1 MQIIFIASSFSVTW
15 ERQVVGW
22 IKDCG
27 FAGLI
32 GIEIKDSRKFSI
44 MVRR

>member
-1 MQIIFIASSFSVTW
+1 M
-15 ERQVVGW
+15 VGW

-32 GIEIKDSRKFSI
+32 RNQGLKKVQCNGEMLK
-44 MVRR
+44 